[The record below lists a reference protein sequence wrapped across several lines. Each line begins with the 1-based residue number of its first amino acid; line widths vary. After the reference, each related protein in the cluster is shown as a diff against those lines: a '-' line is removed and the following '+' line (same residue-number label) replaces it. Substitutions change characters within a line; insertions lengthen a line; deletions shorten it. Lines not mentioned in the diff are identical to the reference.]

1 MIAIKVGSLQLKVKE
16 NKLDRILQIYL
27 ICLTYTKK
35 YLKIEFKRHLK
46 NISLKYKSFP
56 LY

>member
-1 MIAIKVGSLQLKVKE
+1 MIAIKVGSLQLQVKE

-35 YLKIEFKRHLK
+35 YLKIEFKRHFFL
-46 NISLKYKSFP
+46 NLTQSFP